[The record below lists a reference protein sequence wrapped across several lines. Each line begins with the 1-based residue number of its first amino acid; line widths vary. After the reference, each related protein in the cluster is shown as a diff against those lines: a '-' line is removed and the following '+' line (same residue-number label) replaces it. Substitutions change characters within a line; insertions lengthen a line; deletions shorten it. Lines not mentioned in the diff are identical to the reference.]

1 MTNIGRPRL
10 RERVN
15 EYGDLERLT
24 AALAA
29 AD

>member
-1 MTNIGRPRL
+1 MTNIGRTRL

-29 AD
+29 TD